1 METIALALLHR
12 GDFDGGGFGGPPLFF
27 LPFMFLFWILILGGL
42 AWAALRVI
50 PRWREGG
57 GGWPGGGGRRDP
69 AEEILR
75 ERFARGETS
84 AEEYTRALNTLRGDG
99 PADYEDYV
107 REAEEGTDPN
117 RGPNS

>member
-1 METIALALLHR
+1 MENIALALLHGPP
-12 GDFDGGGFGGPPLFF
+12 GDFDGPGPLIF
-27 LPFMFLFWILILGGL
+27 PFIFLFWILILGSL
-42 AWAALRVI
+42 AWAAFRLV

-57 GGWPGGGGRRDP
+57 GGWPGGRADP

-84 AEEYTRALNTLRGDG
+84 AEEYAQAMRTLRGDG

-107 REAEEGTDPN
+107 REAEERPDPN
-117 RGPNS
+117 REPGS

>member
-1 METIALALLHR
+1 METMTLLY
-12 GDFDGGGFGGPPLFF
+12 GPGGFDGGGPGLFF
-27 LPFMFLFWILILGGL
+27 PFILLFWVLILGGL
-42 AWAALRVI
+42 AWAAFRLV

-57 GGWPGGGGRRDP
+57 GGGWPGGGRRDP

-84 AEEYTRALNTLRGDG
+84 AEEYARALRTLRGDG

-107 REAEEGTDPN
+107 REAEERPDPN
-117 RGPNS
+117 REPGA